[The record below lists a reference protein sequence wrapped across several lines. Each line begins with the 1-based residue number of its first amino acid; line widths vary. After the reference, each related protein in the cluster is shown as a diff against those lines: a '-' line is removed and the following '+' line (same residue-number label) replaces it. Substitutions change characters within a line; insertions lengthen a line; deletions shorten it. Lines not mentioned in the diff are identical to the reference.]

1 MVTSTK
7 AKLAYQKKYN
17 ALPENVNKREKN
29 NAARQ
34 AALKAGTAH
43 KGDNTQV
50 DHIVPLDEGGGN
62 IKSNLRVV
70 ARSKN
75 EAWRKTHPK
84 LYGPNGK

>member
-1 MVTSTK
+1 MPKSSK

-17 ALPENVNKREKN
+17 AEPENIRKRVLN

-50 DHIVPLDEGGGN
+50 DHIVPLDEGGKN
-62 IKSNLRVV
+62 AKSNLRVV
-70 ARSKN
+70 PRKQN
-75 EAWRKTHPK
+75 EAWRKKHPK
-84 LYGPNGK
+84 MYGNE